1 MSNGSKP
8 VVAAAIEAVAASLA
22 GHHPA
27 ALRSVHWQAGG
38 GGENALAHLELET
51 KHGRVV
57 VFDHRE
63 PRLYA
68 NPPRPPEARGRR
80 HWRDLTG
87 CVPRVFDNRPRI
99 RRLALDTPESGK
111 ARWRLELS
119 TGVVLVFVPDPESP
133 LLFTE

>member
-1 MSNGSKP
+1 MSNGSNP

-27 ALRSVHWQAGG
+27 ALRSVHWQGG
-38 GGENALAHLELET
+38 SADNTLAHLELET

-63 PRLYA
+63 PHLYA
-68 NPPRPPEARGRR
+68 NPPRPPEAHGRR
-80 HWRDLTG
+80 HWRDLTDR
-87 CVPRVFDNRPRI
+87 VPRVFDNRPRI
-99 RRLALDTPESGK
+99 LRLVLDTTEAGT

-119 TGVVLVFVPDPESP
+119 TGVVLVFVPDRESP